1 MDNKENNSQPKEMR
15 IELSEQVAAG
25 HDCNLSVISH
35 GPGEFYLDF
44 INMAPNMPQPRVQ
57 SRIIMTPENVK
68 NLFYALGENIKR
80 YESIFGEIRRTV
92 PVSHPGNP
100 GETPNPFY
108 NGGKLN

>member
-1 MDNKENNSQPKEMR
+1 MADNKQELK
-15 IELSEQVAAG
+15 IELTPEVAAG
-25 HDCNLSVISH
+25 HYANLAVISH
-35 GPGEFYLDF
+35 SAGEFFIDF
-44 INMAPNMPQPRVQ
+44 INVSPNMPQARVQ